1 MELFLRNIYESSHD
15 YSTLMHVH
23 QVSRLFAWKENRMPR
38 RCHDIRINTMLRHNQ
53 VAVVAGDW

>member
-23 QVSRLFAWKENRMPR
+23 QVSRLFA
-38 RCHDIRINTMLRHNQ
+38 
-53 VAVVAGDW
+53 